1 MSGANTWRG
10 ANTWSVALNENSQA
24 GSGGGSSGV
33 QSITAG
39 TNITLTGTATNPI
52 INSTATTGVASITA
66 GAGVKVNQATGAV
79 TVQNTGVI
87 TLTAGTNVS
96 LTGTATDPVV
106 NASFSGVQSVSAGT
120 NTTITGTAT
129 NPIINLVPSQLPA
142 GVSIDI
148 ANANYTVNVAQLA
161 NAYFF
166 SSVVLTGARTIFFPN
181 YASLVAQYGN
191 NAVIPF
197 TMGAFKQFAPGNF
210 INIEV
215 ANDTT
220 PNKCFTTSNVNTDG
234 TWNGTAGSLPSQA
247 GFVLAPF
254 IYDGKVILDSDLGGN
269 APITNQKAYY
279 TFNYRCQYIPST

>member
-1 MSGANTWRG
+1 MSGANTWNG
-10 ANTWSVALNENSQA
+10 ANTWSIALNENSQL
-24 GSGGGSSGV
+24 GGGSSGV

-39 TNITLTGTATNPI
+39 TNITLGGTATDPI
-52 INSTATTGVASITA
+52 INSTASASGVSSITA
-66 GAGVKVNQATGAV
+66 GAGIKVNQTTGAV
-79 TVQNTGVI
+79 IVQNTGVNTI
-87 TLTAGTNVS
+87 TAGTNVS
-96 LTGTATDPVV
+96 ITGSATDAIIS
-106 NASFSGVQSVSAGT
+106 ASFSGVQSISAGT

-148 ANANYTVNVAQLA
+148 ANADHTVNVATLA

-166 SSVVLTGARTIFFPN
+166 SSVVLTAPRTIFFPN

-197 TMGAFKQFAPGNF
+197 TMGAFKQFATGNF

-234 TWNGTAGSLPSQA
+234 TWNGTSGSLPSQA
-247 GFVLAPF
+247 GFILAPF

-269 APITNQKAYY
+269 FPITNQKAYY